1 MSWMPRATFLSPL
14 LFCMLMR
21 HNHEEQISVK
31 HTCLFVTL
39 CACSF
44 QFDCY
49 VLIVVVV
56 VVVGF
61 SIAVFACISSFE
73 CFKYSTDIKIG
84 RENFT
89 TYQQICVSCVLRHKW
104 GRLCVLGKSCNL
116 KCTTVYHTT
125 IQTYYC
131 IMWVIPPKV
140 VYFRRLL
147 LRQEK

>member
-1 MSWMPRATFLSPL
+1 MPRATFLSPL

-61 SIAVFACISSFE
+61 SIAVFARISSFE
-73 CFKYSTDIKIG
+73 CFKYSTDIEIG

-89 TYQQICVSCVLRHKW
+89 TFVFFNRAKTVNTNQQICVSCVLRH
-104 GRLCVLGKSCNL
+104 
-116 KCTTVYHTT
+116 
-125 IQTYYC
+125 I
-131 IMWVIPPKV
+131 
-140 VYFRRLL
+140 
-147 LRQEK
+147 